1 MPTSAY
7 TAPAANPAIRAWMAS
22 STTSPPSSY
31 RGTKT
36 AGVLGVLKDAR
47 DAERTPPA
55 STCSARDRGLQ
66 LQLVELGRILP
77 KDLLAL
83 VVCQPFLDL
92 VGGAHVPVRVARPVH
107 EHVLLSGQARPL
119 PDHLLLDGGR
129 AVELPVDEK
138 HVAWQVGR
146 GNLRRPRRLLEVWA
160 AERVHAPDERREQVT
175 APVSPNELQ
184 VRKGLEHALGDHVH
198 QVVEVVERHERD
210 VLRIGPG
217 VT

>member
-31 RGTKT
+31 RGAKT
-36 AGVLGVLKDAR
+36 AGVLKDAR
-47 DAERTPPA
+47 DAERSPPA
-55 STCSARDRGLQ
+55 STWSARDRGLQ

-92 VGGAHVPVRVARPVH
+92 VGGAHVPVRVARPVD

-119 PDHLLLDGGR
+119 PDHLLVDGGR

-160 AERVHAPDERREQVT
+160 AERVHAPDEWREQVT

-198 QVVEVVERHERD
+198 QVVEVVECHERD

-217 VT
+217 VS